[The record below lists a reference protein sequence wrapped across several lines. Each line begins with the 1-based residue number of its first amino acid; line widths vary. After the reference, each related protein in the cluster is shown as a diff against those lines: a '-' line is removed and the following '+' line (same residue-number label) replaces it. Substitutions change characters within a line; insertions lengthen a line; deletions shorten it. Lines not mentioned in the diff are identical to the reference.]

1 MGKTNKATNGTKAAI
16 VLGIPIIYMMLS
28 ALIGLFKDFTDNKIA
43 HAALIF
49 LAMGFVPYLYAR
61 SIGSLIVYVIDETKR
76 G

>member
-1 MGKTNKATNGTKAAI
+1 MGKTKETTNGIRAAI
-16 VLGIPIIYMMLS
+16 ILGIPIIYMMLI

-43 HAALIF
+43 HAALTF

>member
-1 MGKTNKATNGTKAAI
+1 MGKTKETTSGIKAAI

-43 HAALIF
+43 HAALTF

-61 SIGSLIVYVIDETKR
+61 SLGSLIVYIVDETKR

>member
-1 MGKTNKATNGTKAAI
+1 MGKTNKATSGIKAAI
-16 VLGIPIIYMMLS
+16 VIGIPIIYMMLS

-43 HAALIF
+43 HAALTF

-61 SIGSLIVYVIDETKR
+61 SIGSLIVYIVDETKR